1 MTTSLAGL
9 ADVVRR
15 VDPAQIRRMYPSK
28 TQFDRYVHLKT
39 RAAQLLERVPVGGL
53 SESLV
58 KEIESLTGEISD
70 LSNEINPNT
79 ELGGRL
85 LVNEMVVWA
94 DTLHLENAI
103 YLAGRCDG
111 MNIREPY
118 RTQIRLQPAHACATR
133 YRQLFQINDW
143 IHKHIHAT
151 PSGDVSYTIFGMLTA
166 LLYQFESFA
175 MAARRD
181 NPNHVLATY
190 MLALAKLF
198 RAYAYKMHEN
208 EDEFVATTKA
218 AEELVKS
225 LREPNSDSLRVELQY
240 YKRVRNEF
248 GEFKR
253 MRTRHSSIADR
264 IDFLGE
270 KAQRVLDADGGR
282 DPRCHFWLTEYV
294 GGAAGAAS
302 VVGLVCATA
311 GALGVDPVSVAGA
324 VNDTWDIAIES
335 IPGMTSESIFPS
347 ISRVT
352 FDTGGLAQF
361 IPRTAMM
368 DTGGL
373 V

>member
-1 MTTSLAGL
+1 MTTNLASL

-28 TQFDRYVHLKT
+28 SQFDRYVDLKQ
-39 RAAQLLERVPVGGL
+39 RAAELLDRVPVGGL
-53 SESLV
+53 PEPLV
-58 KEIESLTGEISD
+58 KEVESLTREISD
-70 LSNEINPNT
+70 LSTEINPNT
-79 ELGGRL
+79 ELGSRL
-85 LVNEMVVWA
+85 LVNELVVWA

-103 YLAGRCDG
+103 YLAGRCDE

-118 RTQIRLQPAHACATR
+118 RTQIRLQPAHACARR
-133 YRQLFQINDW
+133 YRQVFQIYDW
-143 IHKHIHAT
+143 IHKNIHAR
-151 PSGDVSYTIFGMLTA
+151 PSGEVSYTIFGMLHA

-175 MAARRD
+175 IAARRD

-198 RAYAYKMHEN
+198 RAFSYKMNEN
-208 EDEFVATTKA
+208 EDEFLATTKA
-218 AEELVKS
+218 AEELVDS
-225 LREPNSDSLRVELQY
+225 LREPNNDSLRVELQY
-240 YKRVRNEF
+240 YRRMRQEF

-270 KAQRVLDADGGR
+270 RAQRVLDADGGR

-294 GGAAGAAS
+294 GGAARAAS

-311 GALGVDPVSVAGA
+311 GALGVDPVSVADA

-335 IPGMTSESIFPS
+335 VPGMTSESVFPS
-347 ISRVT
+347 IGRVSL
-352 FDTGGLAQF
+352 DTGGLAQF
-361 IPRTAMM
+361 IPRTTMM